1 MRTDICEK
9 IRKGVFYLDCG
20 MGTSLQGLGIDIS
33 KGTEMYSVL
42 CRDVVLRHHIDCYMA
57 GSDLIYTNTFGINGL
72 KYTKTEIKEM
82 MTASLGAAETAR
94 NACLSERG
102 EDLYIGLDIGP
113 TGKMLEPYG
122 DLSFEDAVNAFA
134 ETVRSADESKYDVI
148 IIETMT
154 DCLETKAAVIAAK
167 ENSEKPVFV
176 TNVYDKSGRML
187 TGTDCE
193 AMVAML
199 EGLGVSALGLNC
211 SLGPADM
218 LDVTKRIASFTS
230 LPLIV
235 KPNAGLPIF
244 IGEKPVY
251 TTTPELFASEMSDIV
266 SAGAVI
272 IGGCCGTTP
281 EYISELVSKTRNT
294 TLKAVADKNR
304 TVVSSSTHAVCFGDK
319 TVIIGERIN
328 PTGKKKFKEALLN
341 SDMDYVMSEATGQA
355 DRGADI
361 LDVNVGLA
369 DIDEKEVMLSAV
381 KAVQSV
387 CDLPLQIDTADPVA
401 LEAALRIYV
410 GKPLINSVNGTDKS
424 MSSVFPL
431 VKKYGGTVIGLTLDE
446 NGIPNTSEERVS
458 IAEKIID
465 CASKYGITKNDI
477 IIDPLAMTVS
487 AIPDAACVTLETVRR
502 LTSMGIKTCLGVS
515 NVSFGLPGRENV
527 NSSFLACAMQNG
539 LSAAIINPYSDM
551 IMNVCR
557 ATEVVLGRD
566 KNCSEFIS
574 SITETSDK
582 KDNRSGGD
590 PDVTLFNS
598 IVKGMSE
605 KAKNLAIMDSAVKS
619 PLEIINE
626 EIVPALDTIGRD
638 FEAKKVFLPRLLMA
652 ADAAGEAFSAIR
664 ALLPKKDG
672 KYTIVIATVK
682 GDIHDI
688 GKNIVATLLENYG
701 YNVIDLGKDVP
712 PEAVLDSAVRNK
724 AVLVGLSALMTTTL
738 PSMKE
743 TVELLKRDYPVAKV
757 VVGGAVL
764 TKEYA
769 DSIGAD
775 FYAKDAMETVRYAES
790 LSDHEN

>member
-1 MRTDICEK
+1 MRTDICKKIEK
-9 IRKGVFYLDCG
+9 GIFYLDCG

-33 KGTEMYSVL
+33 KGTEMYSIL
-42 CRDVVLRHHIDCYMA
+42 CRDVVVRHHTDCYMA

-72 KYTKTEIKEM
+72 KYTKAEIKEM
-82 MTASLGAAETAR
+82 ITASLDAAVTAR
-94 NACLSERG
+94 NECISERG

-122 DLSFEDAVNAFA
+122 DLTFEDAVNAFA
-134 ETVRSADESKYDVI
+134 ETIRSADESKYDVI

-167 ENSEKPVFV
+167 ENSKKPVFV

-187 TGTDCE
+187 TGADCE

-218 LDVTKRIASFTS
+218 LDVTKRIASLTS

-235 KPNAGLPIF
+235 KPNAGLPVMID
-244 IGEKPVY
+244 EKPMY
-251 TTTPELFASEMSDIV
+251 TTTPKLFASEMSDIV
-266 SAGAVI
+266 SAGAGI

-281 EYISELVSKTRNT
+281 EYISELVSKIRNMT
-294 TLKAVADKNR
+294 PKTVDDKKR
-304 TVVSSSTHAVCFGDK
+304 TVVSSSTHAVCFGGK

-341 SDMDYVMSEATGQA
+341 SDMGYVMSEATGQA

-410 GKPLINSVNGTDKS
+410 GKPLINSVNGTEKS

-446 NGIPNTSEERVS
+446 NGIPETAEKRVS
-458 IAEKIID
+458 IAKKIID
-465 CASKYGITKNDI
+465 NASKYGIGMKDI
-477 IIDPLAMTVS
+477 IIDPLAMAVS
-487 AIPDAACVTLETVRR
+487 AIPDAASVTLETVRR
-502 LTSMGIKTCLGVS
+502 LSSMGIKTCLGVS

-527 NSSFLACAMQNG
+527 NSAFLACAMQNG
-539 LSAAIINPYSDM
+539 LSAAIINPYSEM

-566 KNCSEFIS
+566 KNCSDFIS
-574 SITETSDK
+574 SITEAGEK
-582 KDNRSGGD
+582 KDNKSGND
-590 PDVTLFNS
+590 PDVTLFDS
-598 IVKGMSE
+598 IVKGMSD
-605 KAKNLAIMDSAVKS
+605 KARNLAIRDSAVKA

-652 ADAAGEAFSAIR
+652 ADAAGAAFSAIR
-664 ALLPKKDG
+664 SLLPKKDG

-712 PEAVLDSAVRNK
+712 PEVVLDSAIRNK

-738 PSMKE
+738 PAMKE
-743 TVELLKRDYPVAKV
+743 TVELLKRDYPVGKV

-790 LSDHEN
+790 LSENES